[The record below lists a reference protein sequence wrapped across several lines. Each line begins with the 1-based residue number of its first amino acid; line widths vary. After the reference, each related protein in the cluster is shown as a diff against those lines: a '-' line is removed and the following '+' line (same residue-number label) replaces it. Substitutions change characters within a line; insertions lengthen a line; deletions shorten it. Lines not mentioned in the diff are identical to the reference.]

1 MESPRACITW
11 TTERGS
17 DGARQADEVVLGAI
31 LGRGARQG
39 DGARPASWAVERS
52 RRRAVDRRGPADG
65 GFSRRRLPHRS
76 DRTARWR
83 GGRTGCVGA
92 RALSRAPCNAGA
104 EDPIEAVS
112 RSTGIDRNRV
122 ELAAA
127 IPPPIPT
134 QSTTE
139 SASATRRPN
148 ACGARWTR
156 PPSLS
161 GGSRTSRSRHSAPG
175 AARSS
180 ARGGARRDPRRRRR
194 PSRCPRQAARGAR
207 RPSRPCSCA

>member
-31 LGRGARQG
+31 LGRGARQA
-39 DGARPASWAVERS
+39 DGARPASRPVERPY
-52 RRRAVDRRGPADG
+52 RRAVDDEAC
-65 GFSRRRLPHRS
+65 
-76 DRTARWR
+76 RWR
-83 GGRTGCVGA
+83 IFPASSSAPVRPDGA
-92 RALSRAPCNAGA
+92 LAWRADRMCGSSCALKGAVHAGA

-127 IPPPIPT
+127 ITPPIPT

-161 GGSRTSRSRHSAPG
+161 GGSRTSRWRHSAPE

-180 ARGGARRDPRRRRR
+180 ARVGVRRAARRR
-194 PSRCPRQAARGAR
+194 
-207 RPSRPCSCA
+207 